1 MRINATTPCATAER
15 AAHGP
20 LAKLAV
26 VKGRTLQVIAP
37 DKSEKEQFYRVRLV
51 NLTKHEADKACT
63 LLHRKHQKCTLVAPG
78 ALRLASD
85 S

>member
-1 MRINATTPCATAER
+1 MTKDSGSYTLSPAER

-20 LAKLAV
+20 LAV

-37 DKSEKEQFYRVRLV
+37 DKSEKEQLYRVRLV